1 MAEVPWAD
9 HVGLFKLLGNLKRI
23 CCSTAYL
30 HAFSQEVLRRLE
42 QVLGE
47 RAAAAEEEQVAG
59 GGGQGDEQQRR
70 RRESVLAAQRK
81 YRRIREELEKASW
94 EAAAASAG
102 GSAQDQRARGRFV
115 HKLSAWQR
123 DAAAVAAVVGGA
135 MDPGAEERRRQL
147 VETLMGAFCE
157 RGLSDRAL
165 ETLQA
170 FYVDEVRVSVRL
182 VGLVERCHGIISHQ
196 WRAHTYSSLHGS
208 ASSRS
213 GQRAGAATRCL
224 GARASRTTR
233 TRGRGRRAG
242 TAAG

>member
-30 HAFSQEVLRRLE
+30 HAFSQEVLRRMEEALA
-42 QVLGE
+42 QK
-47 RAAAAEEEQVAG
+47 AAALEEQGEEAR
-59 GGGQGDEQQRR
+59 QQ
-70 RRESVLAAQRK
+70 SVIAAQRK

-94 EAAAASAG
+94 EAAG
-102 GSAQDQRARGRFV
+102 PQDRGRSRFV

-123 DAAAVAAVVGGA
+123 DGPDADAPAGAAS
-135 MDPGAEERRRQL
+135 DPAAEERRRQL

-170 FYVDEVRVSVRL
+170 FYVDEVRPPIFLFL
-182 VGLVERCHGIISHQ
+182 VL
-196 WRAHTYSSLHGS
+196 L
-208 ASSRS
+208 SR
-213 GQRAGAATRCL
+213 L
-224 GARASRTTR
+224 GAS
-233 TRGRGRRAG
+233 
-242 TAAG
+242 